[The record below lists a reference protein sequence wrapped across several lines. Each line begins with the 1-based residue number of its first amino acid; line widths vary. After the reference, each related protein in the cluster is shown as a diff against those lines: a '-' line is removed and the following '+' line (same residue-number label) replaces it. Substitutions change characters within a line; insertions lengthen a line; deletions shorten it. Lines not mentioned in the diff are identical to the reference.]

1 MEVQLHA
8 SGATAE
14 KAVEQLKARRKTAI
28 AKLKELKAEE
38 GSIRVANTV
47 IMRTFNSEFAPGS
60 PGEGIVPGPTG
71 GDLLP
76 LVPTPAGG
84 GFVPAPGATVPP
96 PATPPA
102 TEPVPPI
109 LPIHF
114 ACSVAAPGDS
124 PRPAIELA
132 PAASTAP
139 LTAPPATTS
148 APPSVAIPTLPVP
161 PPAGFTVP
169 PAGFATPWVPSSPLS
184 IPLDAATTLR
194 AEWRLTT
201 SDPDG
206 MALAGESLREK
217 LAAARVFGDDN
228 PWCLDAYSV
237 PSFTYRS
244 PGQAAPTYA
253 RVVKNGFTLSF
264 VGALS
269 DTDRKMALAAAMTAA
284 RRNADELAEIAGGR
298 IGDLCS
304 LSNCVSNGSTFEP
317 PVISSSVP
325 SRIPSFVRIPVPQ
338 ANQSEVVSQSPDLPE
353 FSVQVFLNY
362 RLLNKNPVNP

>member
-1 MEVQLHA
+1 MNCRFACLLVVALGSTLLAETVRAQPSKDGTIAASGSQSVHVQPVLLRLEVQLHA
-8 SGATAE
+8 SGAMAE

-84 GFVPAPGATVPP
+84 GFVPLPGATVPP

-217 LAAARVFGDDN
+217 LAAAAFSAMTIRGALMPIQYPVSLTDRRGK
-228 PWCLDAYSV
+228 
-237 PSFTYRS
+237 
-244 PGQAAPTYA
+244 AAPTYA

-264 VGALS
+264 VVREA
-269 DTDRKMALAAAMTAA
+269 
-284 RRNADELAEIAGGR
+284 IR
-298 IGDLCS
+298 IGKWLWR
-304 LSNCVSNGSTFEP
+304 P
-317 PVISSSVP
+317 
-325 SRIPSFVRIPVPQ
+325 R
-338 ANQSEVVSQSPDLPE
+338 
-353 FSVQVFLNY
+353 
-362 RLLNKNPVNP
+362 